1 MDQARFSADSFD
13 SILEFNTQMREID
26 ATHITQLDPFQV
38 GPQPL
43 TGIELGRI
51 GREPLQMDT
60 VRRAVPQKRLG
71 HVTAVNGGSI
81 PNHDHATGD
90 LPQQMLQK
98 GDHVLRIDC
107 TVLASEIQLALG
119 GNGTDR

>member
-1 MDQARFSADSFD
+1 
-13 SILEFNTQMREID
+13 MREIE
-26 ATHITQLDPFQV
+26 ATHITELDPFEV

-43 TGIELGRI
+43 TRIQLGSI
-51 GREPLQMDT
+51 GREPLQMDA
-60 VRRAVPQKRLG
+60 VRCAVPQKRLD

-81 PNHDHATGD
+81 PNNDHATGD

-119 GNGTDR
+119 RNGTDR

>member
-43 TGIELGRI
+43 TRIQLGRI

-60 VRRAVPQKRLG
+60 VRRAVPQQRLD

-81 PNHDHATGD
+81 PKNDQATGD
-90 LPQQMLQK
+90 LPQHMLQK
-98 GDHVLRIDC
+98 GDHVLRIDR
-107 TVLASEIQLALG
+107 TVLTGEIPLALG
-119 GNGTDR
+119 RDGTDR